1 MRIEPAALDL
11 DEVDPTL
18 DLEGFETNPE
28 SVEQT
33 DDELERRDLNPE
45 LLEFILELDEGPMGT
60 LRGDGSWVVV
70 SCSEFVAE
78 LGLFFILSETLIL
91 ETLTPSSIN
100 SSLFILNTSMYTS
113 ALAPVQS
120 RTD

>member
-1 MRIEPAALDL
+1 MEPAALDL

-28 SVEQT
+28 SVEHT

-60 LRGDGSWVVV
+60 RRGDGS
-70 SCSEFVAE
+70 
-78 LGLFFILSETLIL
+78 
-91 ETLTPSSIN
+91 
-100 SSLFILNTSMYTS
+100 
-113 ALAPVQS
+113 
-120 RTD
+120 